1 MQSSKSKFE
10 FTGPKIKFLN
20 LVLYTVNSEIIA
32 CIYYCD
38 SSTADKNARFNKCDA
53 PR

>member
-1 MQSSKSKFE
+1 MVTNDQS
-10 FTGPKIKFLN
+10 
-20 LVLYTVNSEIIA
+20 TVNSEIIA

-38 SSTADKNARFNKCDA
+38 SSTAGKNARFNYCDA